1 MRLQKATRFA
11 LYAVME
17 LASSSEHYVSAA
29 EVATKYGISLNHL
42 AKVLRTLG
50 RSGLVE
56 ASRGV
61 GGGYR
66 FVANAKRTTL
76 LQIIQLFEN
85 IDPITAGERE
95 PGDSTEAGLT
105 LKRVLEEIEDT
116 ARATLSSISLDT
128 MIKMTRRQAE
138 RRTKGTDRR
147 QPATLAR

>member
-11 LYAVME
+11 LYAVLE
-17 LASSSEHYVSAA
+17 LASRSERYVSAA

-138 RRTKGTDRR
+138 RRTKGTGQR

>member
-11 LYAVME
+11 LYAVLE
-17 LASSSEHYVSAA
+17 LASSSERYVSAA

>member
-11 LYAVME
+11 LYAVLE
-17 LASSSEHYVSAA
+17 LASRSQGHVSAA
-29 EVATKYGISLNHL
+29 EIATKYGISLNHL

-50 RSGLVE
+50 RSRLVE

-66 FVANAKRTTL
+66 FVANPKRTTL
-76 LQIIQLFEN
+76 LRIIQLFEN
-85 IDPITAGERE
+85 IDPISAGERQ

-105 LKRVLEEIEDT
+105 LKSVLEEIEDT

-138 RRTKGTDRR
+138 RRAKGTDQR
-147 QPATLAR
+147 QPATLAQ

>member
-17 LASSSEHYVSAA
+17 LASSSERYVSAA

-128 MIKMTRRQAE
+128 MIKMTRRPAE

>member
-11 LYAVME
+11 LYAALE
-17 LASSSEHYVSAA
+17 LASRPEGYVSAS
-29 EVATKYGISLNHL
+29 EVAGKYGISLNHL

-66 FVANAKRTTL
+66 FAGNAKRTTL
-76 LQIIQLFEN
+76 LEIVQLFEKV
-85 IDPITAGERE
+85 DPIAAGERQ
-95 PGDSTEAGLT
+95 PGDSTDAGLT
-105 LKRVLEEIEDT
+105 LKSVLEEIEDT

-128 MIKMTRRQAE
+128 MIKMTRRHAE
-138 RRTKGTDRR
+138 RRAKGTGQR
-147 QPATLAR
+147 QPAAPAP